1 MIITILVVVFEIVV
15 FEGTFG
21 LLVALCGSTRI
32 PEAGFSQ
39 IIFHTGSSLVADS
52 EAVLSSRVALLCGKR
67 EISNTL
73 FHRIA
78 GFELLS
84 FVQHTTDGILRLRVA
99 SVSGH
104 AEELF
109 CFLSIYLYTSSR
121 PEEVAKSP
129 HRHHGA

>member
-1 MIITILVVVFEIVV
+1 MIITILVASEIVV

-21 LLVALCGSTRI
+21 RLVALCGSARI
-32 PEAGFSQ
+32 PEAGFAQ
-39 IIFHTGSSLVADS
+39 IQFHTGSSLVADA
-52 EAVLSSRVALLCGKR
+52 EAVLSRRVALLCGKC